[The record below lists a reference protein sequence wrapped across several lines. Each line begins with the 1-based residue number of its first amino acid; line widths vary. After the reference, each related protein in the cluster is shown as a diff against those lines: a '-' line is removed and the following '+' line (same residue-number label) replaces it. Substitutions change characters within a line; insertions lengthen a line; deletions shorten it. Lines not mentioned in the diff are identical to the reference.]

1 MYTESLLEV
10 QPDAAISIH
19 DLNAGTALSEVD
31 TDALPHPYA
40 AAETKPIHL
49 LSEYFTEGKLFFSLI
64 VGDEDA
70 MIPST
75 WCLFGRDGVNTSN
88 WAVSM
93 VDETECSMDTKFAVN
108 TKVRSDHETP

>member
-40 AAETKPIHL
+40 PAEAKPIHFL
-49 LSEYFTEGKLFFSLI
+49 RHVVLENTDCYSDI
-64 VGDEDA
+64 IGDEEA
-70 MIPST
+70 RIPSV
-75 WCLFGRDGVNTSN
+75 WCLFGRDGVNISD
-88 WAVSM
+88 WPMSI
-93 VDETECSMDTKFAVN
+93 VDDAACTETTQFTVN
-108 TKVRSDHETP
+108 AKV